1 MEMAWKWV
9 QGVCAVRVSS
19 RLRGGKSGAL
29 GTGKWGVLVLDLET
43 PPWISASLE
52 GQRQETAA
60 K

>member
-1 MEMAWKWV
+1 MEMGARC
-9 QGVCAVRVSS
+9 VCCACVFEAS
-19 RLRGGKSGAL
+19 RGKSGAL